1 MTCLGSG
8 LMVCACAAVSGGLA
22 RSNCCCE
29 KRPDERLY
37 RSILASRGRLRTEL
51 RESLRLELGRCLET
65 VVSHGFGEVGLE
77 ISHVCSPHP
86 EPLSAF
92 FCWEAW
98 AIFVRVST
106 VWNY

>member
-8 LMVCACAAVSGGLA
+8 LMVCACAAVSGGYA
-22 RSNCCCE
+22 RSNCYCE

-37 RSILASRGRLRTEL
+37 RAILAMVADEVG
-51 RESLRLELGRCLET
+51 ESSRLELGRCLER
-65 VVSHGFGEVGLE
+65 VISHGLARLGLE
-77 ISHVCSPHP
+77 ISHVWSPHP

-98 AIFVRVST
+98 AIIVTVST